1 MWQEIYFRK
10 YEKVVIM
17 DKLKEL
23 YTLIGRTDFAL
34 NIERL
39 DYEDSEITF
48 DVEGT
53 QYSVL
58 YLSGE
63 IELKDSKFIMD
74 CTLEM
79 YSVDNDTTWKK
90 EYPIENIGEIIND
103 LSIAIS
109 RLADFNRQVD
119 KYYEKFNVYKFP
131 QSSAWK
137 KEFVENLTHKFGG
150 SLVTIYTAWGLLN
163 YKFYRRY

>member
-1 MWQEIYFRK
+1 MN
-10 YEKVVIM
+10 
-17 DKLKEL
+17 KLKEL
-23 YTLIGRTDFAL
+23 YTLICRTDFAL
-34 NIERL
+34 NMEWL
-39 DYEDSEITF
+39 EYEDSEINF
-48 DVEGT
+48 GVEGT

-103 LSIAIS
+103 LSI
-109 RLADFNRQVD
+109 LFFQ
-119 KYYEKFNVYKFP
+119 
-131 QSSAWK
+131 
-137 KEFVENLTHKFGG
+137 
-150 SLVTIYTAWGLLN
+150 
-163 YKFYRRY
+163 

>member
-1 MWQEIYFRK
+1 MEWLE
-10 YEKVVIM
+10 
-17 DKLKEL
+17 
-23 YTLIGRTDFAL
+23 
-34 NIERL
+34 
-39 DYEDSEITF
+39 YEDSEINF
-48 DVEGT
+48 GVEGT

-63 IELKDSKFIMD
+63 IELKDNKFIMD

-90 EYPIENIGEIIND
+90 EYPIENMGEIIND

-119 KYYEKFNVYKFP
+119 KYYEKFDGI
-131 QSSAWK
+131 
-137 KEFVENLTHKFGG
+137 VEELKH
-150 SLVTIYTAWGLLN
+150 LDY
-163 YKFYRRY
+163 